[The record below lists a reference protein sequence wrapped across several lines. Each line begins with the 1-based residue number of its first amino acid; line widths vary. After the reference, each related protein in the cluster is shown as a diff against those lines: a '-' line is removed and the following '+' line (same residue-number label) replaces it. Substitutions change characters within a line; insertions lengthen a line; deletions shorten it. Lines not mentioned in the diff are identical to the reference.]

1 MDDVY
6 VPADYSTLQDK
17 RFVWASFAS
26 SDRNKISEEDYIV
39 LKKKIGDAGKNV
51 VKKRRFKVIDM
62 QDNAHDFVKYE
73 YIYYGKVR
81 KKSAFQVDGTAY
93 TD

>member
-39 LKKKIGDAGKNV
+39 LKKKIGSDTSVCEKEN
-51 VKKRRFKVIDM
+51 RFKVIDIT
-62 QDNAHDFVKYE
+62 NAATEFEK
-73 YIYYGKVR
+73 
-81 KKSAFQVDGTAY
+81 
-93 TD
+93 